1 MSTLLQTAFS
11 HPEVQPCIK
20 GIYQSTKSYWEFCL
34 VLDANWHELSPAL
47 RGKPKTRSK
56 FVHQLNSG
64 LPRFHK
70 EPPSIIAAVP
80 GNKAPRSHFV
90 AIQLAKSSTSD
101 TTGYPYQESSYSF
114 ISISL
119 VSSLGLA
126 PTPDLSTHPHCRVR
140 PRCSI
145 H

>member
-1 MSTLLQTAFS
+1 MQIVFS

-34 VLDANWHELSPAL
+34 VLDTNWHELSPAL
-47 RGKPKTRSK
+47 RGKPKNRPK

-90 AIQLAKSSTSD
+90 AIQLAKSSAPD
-101 TTGYPYQESSYSF
+101 TMGYLDQGSSYSF

-119 VSSLGLA
+119 VSSLGH
-126 PTPDLSTHPHCRVR
+126 TPSPAFER
-140 PRCSI
+140 I
-145 H
+145 HIAAFGQGARSN